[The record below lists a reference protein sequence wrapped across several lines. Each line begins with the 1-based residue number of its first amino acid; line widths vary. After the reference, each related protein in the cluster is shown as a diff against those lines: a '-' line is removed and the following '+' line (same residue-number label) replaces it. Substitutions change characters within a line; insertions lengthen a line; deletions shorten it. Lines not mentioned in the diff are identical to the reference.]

1 MNSIV
6 FGQEL
11 ARRRREAGLT
21 QQQVAERMGTTQE
34 AISRIEAG
42 RRLPNVSVVDRYAKA
57 IGKTIALVFGES
69 RSASLQERRW
79 RVERTLGK
87 DAFNPWDRNPEPPEA
102 ESLLADGL
110 TRERFKSSRA
120 ARPSRSRT

>member
-42 RRLPNVSVVDRYAKA
+42 RRLPNVPVVDRYAKA
-57 IGKTIALVFGES
+57 IGKSIALVFGES
-69 RSASLQERRW
+69 RSASPQERRW

-110 TRERFKSSRA
+110 TRERFKSPRT